1 MQETFHDI
9 LPVTHTKD
17 TKLKDYMNSKEPII
31 IVDDDTDDHAIFQE
45 VAERLNLQNELL
57 FFRNGLE
64 LLAYLRI
71 TTQKPFIIFCDMN
84 MPQMGGLEL
93 RRHINEDEFLR
104 KKSIPFVFFTT
115 AASNEQIREAY
126 DLTVQG
132 FFLKESSFIETE
144 NTFKLILDYWSKCK
158 HPNSY
163 Q

>member
-1 MQETFHDI
+1 MFSEI
-9 LPVTHTKD
+9 SPVTQTKD
-17 TKLKDYMNSKEPII
+17 IKSENDMNFKEPII
-31 IVDDDTDDHAIFQE
+31 IVDDDADDHAIFQE

-71 TTQKPFIIFCDMN
+71 TPQKPFIIFCDMN

-93 RRHINEDEFLR
+93 RRQINNDEFLR

-115 AASNEQIREAY
+115 AASTSQIREAY

-144 NTFKLILDYWSKCK
+144 NTFKLIIDYWSKCR
-158 HPNSY
+158 HPNSF
-163 Q
+163 QL